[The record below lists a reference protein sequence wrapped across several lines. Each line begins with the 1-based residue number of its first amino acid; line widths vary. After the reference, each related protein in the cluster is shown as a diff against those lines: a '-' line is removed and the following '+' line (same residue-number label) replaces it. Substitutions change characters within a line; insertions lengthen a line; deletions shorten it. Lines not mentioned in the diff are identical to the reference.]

1 MRNFP
6 DRETVERI
14 RKEYPAGTRI
24 ALVAMDDVQSPPVG
38 THGTV
43 LAVDDA
49 ANLLVRWNNGS
60 TLNVIYRV
68 DRVAKLNEGE

>member
-14 RKEYPAGTRI
+14 RREYPAGTRI
-24 ALVAMDDVQSPPVG
+24 ALIAMDDVQAPPVG

-49 ANLLVRWNNGS
+49 ADLQVCWDNGS

-68 DRVAKLNEGE
+68 DRTRKLKEGK

>member
-14 RKEYPAGTRI
+14 RREYPAGTRI
-24 ALVAMDDVQSPPVG
+24 ALIAMDDVQAPPVG

-43 LAVDDA
+43 LAVDDVA
-49 ANLLVRWNNGS
+49 SLQVRWDNGS
-60 TLNVIYRV
+60 TLNVIFHV
-68 DRVAKLNEGE
+68 DRVAKLKESE

>member
-24 ALVAMDDVQSPPVG
+24 ALVAIDDVQAHPVG

-43 LAVDDA
+43 LAVDDEA
-49 ANLLVRWNNGS
+49 SLLVRWNNDS

-68 DRVAKLNEGE
+68 DRARKLKEDK

>member
-14 RKEYPAGTRI
+14 RRKYPAGTRI
-24 ALVAMDDVQSPPVG
+24 ALIAMDDVQSPPVG

-43 LAVDDA
+43 LASRRCSRSSS
-49 ANLLVRWNNGS
+49 LLGNGS

-68 DRVAKLNEGE
+68 DRARKLKEDK

>member
-14 RKEYPAGTRI
+14 RREYPAGTRI
-24 ALVAMDDVQSPPVG
+24 ALIAMDDVQAPPVG

-49 ANLLVRWNNGS
+49 ASRLVHWDNGS
-60 TLNVIYRV
+60 TLNVIYNV
-68 DRVAKLNEGE
+68 DRVRKLKEGK

>member
-14 RKEYPAGTRI
+14 RREYPAGTRI
-24 ALVAMDDVQSPPVG
+24 ALIAMDDVQAPPVG

-49 ANLLVRWNNGS
+49 ASLLVHWDNGS
-60 TLNVIYRV
+60 TLNVIYNV
-68 DRVAKLNEGE
+68 DRVRKLKEGK

>member
-24 ALVAMDDVQSPPVG
+24 ALIAMDDVQAPPVG
-38 THGTV
+38 TCGTV
-43 LAVDDA
+43 LAVDDVA
-49 ANLLVRWNNGS
+49 SLLVHWDNGS

>member
-1 MRNFP
+1 MSNLPNRQ
-6 DRETVERI
+6 TALRI
-14 RKEYPAGTRI
+14 RREYPAGTRI
-24 ALVAMDDVQSPPVG
+24 ALIAMDDVQAPPVG

-49 ANLLVRWNNGS
+49 ASLLVHWDNGS

-68 DRVAKLNEGE
+68 DRVRKLKGSE

>member
-14 RKEYPAGTRI
+14 RREYPVGTRI
-24 ALVAMDDVQSPPVG
+24 ELISMDDCQAPPIG

-49 ANLLVRWNNGS
+49 ASLLVHWDNGS
-60 TLNVIYRV
+60 TLNVIYNV
-68 DRVAKLNEGE
+68 DRVRKLKEGK

>member
-24 ALVAMDDVQSPPVG
+24 ALIAMDDVQAPPVG

-43 LAVDDA
+43 LAVDDVA
-49 ANLLVRWNNGS
+49 SLQVRWDNGS
-60 TLNVIYRV
+60 TLNVIFRV
-68 DRVAKLNEGE
+68 DRVAKLKESE

>member
-1 MRNFP
+1 MRSFP

-14 RKEYPAGTRI
+14 RREYPVGTRI
-24 ALVAMDDVQSPPVG
+24 ELISMDDCQAPPIG

-49 ANLLVRWNNGS
+49 ASLLVHWHNDS

-68 DRVAKLNEGE
+68 DRVRKLKESE

>member
-14 RKEYPAGTRI
+14 RREYPVGTRI
-24 ALVAMDDVQSPPVG
+24 DLITMDDVQAPPVG

-49 ANLLVRWNNGS
+49 ANLQVCWDNGS

-68 DRVAKLNEGE
+68 DRTRKLKEGK

>member
-14 RKEYPAGTRI
+14 RREYPAGTRI

-49 ANLLVRWNNGS
+49 ASLLVHWDNGS
-60 TLNVIYRV
+60 TLNVIYNV
-68 DRVAKLNEGE
+68 DRVRKLKEGK

>member
-14 RKEYPAGTRI
+14 RREYPAGTRI
-24 ALVAMDDVQSPPVG
+24 ALIAMDDVQSPPVG

-49 ANLLVRWNNGS
+49 ASLLVHWDNGS

-68 DRVAKLNEGE
+68 DRMRKLKDSE

>member
-14 RKEYPAGTRI
+14 RREYPAGTRI
-24 ALVAMDDVQSPPVG
+24 ALIAMDDVQSPPVG

-43 LAVDDA
+43 LAVDDV

-60 TLNVIYRV
+60 TLNVIFRV
-68 DRVAKLNEGE
+68 DRVRKLKDSE